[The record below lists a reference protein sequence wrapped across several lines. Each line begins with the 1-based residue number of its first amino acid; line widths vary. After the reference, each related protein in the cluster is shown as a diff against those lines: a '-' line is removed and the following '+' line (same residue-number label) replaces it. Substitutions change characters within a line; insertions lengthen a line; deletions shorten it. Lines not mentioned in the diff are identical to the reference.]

1 MRQQHTADLPTM
13 TPREVELHKRIVA
26 LQCKQIKLEDELRRV
41 RRLLSDAY
49 ADKLNYLSRSAR

>member
-1 MRQQHTADLPTM
+1 M